1 MLFAERRRVQRVK
14 LLEPLRGKVGNTPVF
29 VIDVSVR
36 GVRVAHQSEIGGAG
50 ERVTLQTQWDGKP
63 FMLECRITRTQ
74 IHRAADSATGKTLY
88 HSGLSVTRA
97 DELALAT
104 LRELIH
110 DHIVRALDEQKANA
124 RGIPPIA
131 AQSMQATKATHYKR
145 HEFMGG
151 RWRETDTTD
160 PAQPANGFT
169 VSSMHSPQEVAML
182 RSAFESANPRSDE
195 RDLIRRMA
203 KLSITSAE
211 GIPSRRFMP

>member
-14 LLEPLRGKVGNTPVF
+14 LLDPLRGTIGNTRVF
-29 VIDVSVR
+29 VIDVSLR
-36 GVRVAHQSEIGGAG
+36 GVRVAHQTEIGGSG

-63 FMLECRITRTQ
+63 ISLECRIVRTQ
-74 IHRAADSATGKTLY
+74 VHRAADTATGKTLY
-88 HSGLSVTRA
+88 HSGLTVTKA
-97 DELALAT
+97 DELALSA

-110 DHIVRALDEQKANA
+110 EHIVRALDEQKANA

-131 AQSMQATKATHYKR
+131 AQLNQNVKATHYRR
-145 HEFMGG
+145 HEFSAG

-169 VSSMHSPQEVAML
+169 VSATHSPQEVAML

-203 KLSITSAE
+203 KLSIASAE
-211 GIPSRRFMP
+211 GIPTRRFMP